1 MQKLKQ
7 IKLNIAM
14 VSDQLKELHAEFID
28 FENELMNLNQQRFE
42 CNHTLIQCH
51 KHILE
56 QKTKLKRAEHESR
69 MARKSTMQ
77 ATGDHEYIRIFEVI
91 LLLSM

>member
-14 VSDQLKELHAEFID
+14 VSEQLKELHAEFID
-28 FENELMNLNQQRFE
+28 FENELMNLNHQRFE
-42 CNHTLIQCH
+42 CNHTLMQCH

-69 MARKSTMQ
+69 MARKSTMR
-77 ATGDHEYIRIFEVI
+77 AIGDHEYIRIFEVK